1 MNEVVSV
8 YTPGVIAA
16 IEMFTL
22 ADEALRQFVIYTYY
36 NEEEEPLYVGCSKS
50 YYHAHYFNSE
60 RLSFFDQIKYVGFV
74 FLKTEANMKES
85 KKYYIRARQPK
96 HGRGKHLDLPYLKGC
111 DTYGDD
117 FVITLEEMEQ
127 RWQEWLGE
135 DDPEFLAELDALLED
150 DSP

>member
-1 MNEVVSV
+1 
-8 YTPGVIAA
+8 
-16 IEMFTL
+16 
-22 ADEALRQFVIYTYY
+22 
-36 NEEEEPLYVGCSKS
+36 
-50 YYHAHYFNSE
+50 
-60 RLSFFDQIKYVGFV
+60 
-74 FLKTEANMKES
+74 MKES